1 MGPGWITLPTDAL
14 FPVMPDTP
22 DEETAPRARV
32 LIVDD
37 VPANLDVLVDV
48 LDGAGYDVRVA
59 ESGEGALRQLDHAR
73 PDLILLDVTMPGIDG
88 YETCRRVKADLR
100 WRDTPVLFLTAHH
113 DPAEKLRGFDAGA
126 VDFITKPLH
135 PPEVLARVRAHLQ
148 IRALQHALAERNV
161 ELERA
166 VALRLEAERQL
177 QESLDRAVLIVGEG
191 GTIQFCTRLAR
202 RLLTRFFPGENDQ
215 SARLPVALADWAADA
230 ARRPGPW
237 TGPGAETRLGA
248 RLFAEGQPGA
258 GFMLLLEEKP
268 SGAVGSPGRLTALGL
283 TAREAEVLYWI
294 AHGKTSPEIAIILD
308 AAPNTIKKHVQNIL
322 PKLGVETRLAA
333 ALRAAELMGIT
344 PANAVGTGG
353 D

>member
-1 MGPGWITLPTDAL
+1 MTDAL
-14 FPVMPDTP
+14 PDLP
-22 DEETAPRARV
+22 DDENAPHARV

-48 LDGAGYDVRVA
+48 LDGAGYGVLVA
-59 ESGEGALRQLDHAR
+59 ESGEGALRQLDHAC

-88 YETCRRVKADLR
+88 YETCRRVKADPR

-113 DPAEKLRGFDAGA
+113 DPAEKLRGFNAGA

-148 IRALQHALAERNV
+148 IRALQHALARRNAQ
-161 ELERA
+161 LERA

-191 GTIQFCTRLAR
+191 GAIQFCTRLAR
-202 RLLTRFFPGENDQ
+202 RLLTRFFPGEIDQ
-215 SARLPVALADWAADA
+215 ADRLPTALAVWAANA
-230 ARRPGPW
+230 PRRPGPW
-237 TGPGAETRLGA
+237 TGEGAETRLEA

-268 SGAVGSPGRLTALGL
+268 LGAAGSPARLMVLGL

-322 PKLGVETRLAA
+322 PKLGVETRLGA
-333 ALRAAELMGIT
+333 ALRATELLGIAST
-344 PANAVGTGG
+344 NAVDMVG